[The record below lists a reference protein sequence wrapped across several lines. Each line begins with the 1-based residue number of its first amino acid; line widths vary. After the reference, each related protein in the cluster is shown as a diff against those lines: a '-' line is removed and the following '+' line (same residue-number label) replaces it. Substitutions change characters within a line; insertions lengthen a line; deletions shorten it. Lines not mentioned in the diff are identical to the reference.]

1 MAGGIRS
8 FEDIIAWQKARVL
21 TRELYVVTRKPDFAR
36 DFGLASQLQR
46 AGVSVMAN
54 IAEGFERRSTNDFD
68 RFLVIAK
75 ASCAEVLSHLYIAL
89 DVGYLTDEEFSKL
102 QDMARETGRV
112 LSGFRSSIQ
121 PRKSTTRNSE
131 LGTRN

>member
-21 TRELYVVTRKPDFAR
+21 AREVYSVTRKPEFAR
-36 DFGLASQLQR
+36 DFGLSSQIQR
-46 AGVSVMAN
+46 AAVSVMAN
-54 IAEGFERRSTNDFD
+54 IAEGFERRGTNEFD

-75 ASCAEVLSHLYIAL
+75 ASSAEVISHLYIAL
-89 DVGYLTDEEFSKL
+89 DAGYLTEPEFEDL
-102 QDMARETGRV
+102 RERARETARV
-112 LSGFRSSIQ
+112 IAGFRASMIA
-121 PRKSTTRNSE
+121 TRNSE